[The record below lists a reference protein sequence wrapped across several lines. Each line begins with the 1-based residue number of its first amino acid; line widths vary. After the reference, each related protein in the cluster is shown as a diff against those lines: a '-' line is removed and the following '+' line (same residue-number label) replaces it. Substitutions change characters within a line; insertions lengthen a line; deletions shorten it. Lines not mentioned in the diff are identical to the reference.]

1 MNKLKKMPEDAE
13 VLIPNSEMNVDGI
26 YYATNIEEY
35 EDGTVLIDTDYEKRV
50 KEWDE
55 QENDKKRSSK
65 RDRKGF

>member
-1 MNKLKKMPEDAE
+1 MTVKQLMNKLKKMPEDAE

-55 QENDKKRSSK
+55 
-65 RDRKGF
+65 